1 MSLEEFEKE
10 QLSAKDKGYIRM
22 RSIMDLG
29 MGFLWTAMGVFL
41 VFVKY
46 FNTGL
51 ETRYDD
57 TTLRIFGIICFIY
70 GIFRIYRGIKKNYL
84 KER

>member
-57 TTLRIFGIICFIY
+57 STLRVFGIICFIY

>member
-1 MSLEEFEKE
+1 MSLEEYEKE
-10 QLSAKDKGYIRM
+10 QLSAKDTGYIRM

-57 TTLRIFGIICFIY
+57 TTLRIFGFICFIY

>member
-10 QLSAKDKGYIRM
+10 QLSAKDKGYIRL

-57 TTLRIFGIICFIY
+57 ATLRIFGIVCFIY

-84 KER
+84 KEQ